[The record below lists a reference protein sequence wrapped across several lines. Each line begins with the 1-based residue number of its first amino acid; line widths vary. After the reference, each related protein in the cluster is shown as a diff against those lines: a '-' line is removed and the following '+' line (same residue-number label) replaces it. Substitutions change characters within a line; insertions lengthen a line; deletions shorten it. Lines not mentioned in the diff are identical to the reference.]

1 MRRMTVVLLGL
12 ACVAAI
18 AAVAWFAGPRAA
30 RDTTIVFDPAAI
42 GDDPDAF
49 LAAREAAVPGIREG
63 LAKEIVWAFPA
74 SKARTPLAIVYIHG
88 FSASKGEVRPLPD
101 RVAEALGANLFYTR
115 LAGHGQDGAA
125 MGGATL
131 KAWVNDVAE
140 ALAIGRRIGER
151 VVVVSTSTGATL
163 AAWAATEPALR
174 GEMAG
179 LVMISPNFGVRA
191 SGAGLLAGPWGLQ
204 IARLVAGSE
213 RGFEPLNDAQARLWT
228 TRYPVEALM
237 PMAAA
242 VELGAGAPVEQATVP
257 ALFVFSDRD
266 AVVRPDLTRQMA
278 ARWGAPH
285 EILAVEESGDPS
297 NHVIAGD
304 ALSPGTTGAL
314 AEAIVAWVGRL
325 PD

>member
-1 MRRMTVVLLGL
+1 MRRMMVVLLGL

-18 AAVAWFAGPRAA
+18 GAAVWFSGPRVS

-42 GDDPDAF
+42 GEDPDAW

-74 SKARTPLAIVYIHG
+74 SKARTPIAIVYIHG

-101 RVAEALGANLFYTR
+101 KVAEALGANLFFTR
-115 LAGHGQDGAA
+115 LTGHGQDGAA
-125 MGGATL
+125 MGEATL
-131 KAWVNDVAE
+131 RAWVNDVAE
-140 ALAIGRRIGER
+140 ALALGHRLGER
-151 VVVVSTSTGATL
+151 VVVVSTSTGAAL
-163 AAWAATEPALR
+163 ATWAATEPALR
-174 GEMAG
+174 DQMTG

-191 SGAGLLAGPWGLQ
+191 AGAGLLAGPWGLQ

-213 RGFEPLNDAQARLWT
+213 RGFEPLNDMQARLWT
-228 TRYPVEALM
+228 TRYPVEALL

-242 VELGAGAPVEQATVP
+242 VELGAEAPVERTAVP
-257 ALFVFSDRD
+257 ALFVFSERD
-266 AVVRPDLTRQMA
+266 SVVRPDLMRAVA

-304 ALSPGTTGAL
+304 VLSPGTTDAL
-314 AEAIVAWVGRL
+314 AKAIVAWIGRL
-325 PD
+325 PG